1 MTKYFMQ
8 IPLWFQNLFSSY
20 TWHVPNSN
28 NTLFLT
34 FDDGPTEEITSWVLE
49 LLKKYNIPATFFIIG
64 DKISK
69 APNLYNTLKNTEHQ
83 IGNHSFN
90 HLVGWHCKNQKYIEN
105 INKCQPF
112 VSSKLFRPPHGR
124 IKPSQA
130 KQLQQQGYKIV
141 MWDVLSGDFDRNLS
155 SQYCLDRLKKN
166 TKTGSII
173 VFHDS
178 VKAEKHLKAI
188 LEPYI
193 LWAIKK
199 GYCFGRLE

>member
-1 MTKYFMQ
+1 MQ
-8 IPLWFQNLFSSY
+8 IPLWFQNIFSSY
-20 TWHVPNSN
+20 TWNIPNSN

-49 LLKKYNIPATFFIIG
+49 LLKKYDVPATFFIIG
-64 DKISK
+64 DKVSK
-69 APNLYNTLKNTEHQ
+69 APTIFQTLKNSVHQ

-90 HLVGWHCKNQKYIEN
+90 HLVGWRCENQKYIEN

-130 KQLQQQGYKIV
+130 KQLQQQGYIIV

-155 SQYCLDRLKKN
+155 SEYCLDRLKKN

-178 VKAEKHLKAI
+178 IKAEKHLKAI

-193 LWAIKK
+193 LWAIDNR
-199 GYCFGRLE
+199 YCFDILS